1 MGLVW
6 AAIVVAAVAGSLLY
20 ALLDWVE
27 RRSTFW
33 HPSIRMG

>member
-1 MGLVW
+1 
-6 AAIVVAAVAGSLLY
+6 VAGSLLY
-20 ALLDWVE
+20 ALLGYVE